1 MKPCDE
7 TKRPVSPEAG
17 VPLPAEA
24 LSAVSGGTWTG
35 TELAEQPAGRKWVQV
50 AHVCGVVEDSSLRQ
64 AKSEEIAAGEGAQ
77 FYVAGKRDK
86 PLF

>member
-1 MKPCDE
+1 MKQTDGKTAP
-7 TKRPVSPEAG
+7 G
-17 VPLPAEA
+17 AEA
-24 LSAVSGGTWTG
+24 ETLSDEALEGVSGGTWTG

-77 FYVAGKRDK
+77 FYVAGKSDK